1 MGKVSKHHTKYNP
14 KSLCI
19 NLCMVMGLTVTAT
32 LTACSSPNTS
42 AQATNQNQEAS
53 ANGVNSSKIN
63 QSYQVKEVATFDEPW
78 AINKLPDG
86 KLLITERQGKL
97 KLFDPSTRQSVD
109 VQGVPVVAYGGQGGL
124 GDVVIHPHFSENQ
137 WVYLSYAVQGQ
148 GGYGAEISR
157 AKLDLTNSQQPKL
170 TGLEK
175 IWEQVPK
182 MSGQGHYGHRMLFD
196 FEDQLWV
203 ASGERQ
209 HFDPAQDMN
218 TNLGKV
224 LRLNDDGT
232 PADSNPFAYQ
242 GAVAKQIW
250 SLGHRNPL
258 GMALDLQG
266 QLWVVEMGPKG
277 GDELNLIKRSANYGY
292 PIVSN
297 GDHYDGRD
305 IPDHNTRPEFQAPT
319 ISWTPV
325 ISPSSMI
332 IYQGEQFPQWQ
343 DKAIISGL
351 SSESIV
357 IVDLS
362 QAKDNIAKE
371 VQRLDMGERIR
382 GVISAND
389 GSLWVIED
397 GSNGKL
403 LHLTAK

>member
-63 QSYQVKEVATFDEPW
+63 QSYQVEEVATFDEPW

-97 KLFDPSTRQSVD
+97 KLFDPSTRQSVE

-157 AKLDLTNSQQPKL
+157 AKLDLTNPQQPKL
-170 TGLEK
+170 TNLEK

-209 HFDPAQDMN
+209 HFDPAQDMKS
-218 TNLGKV
+218 NLGKV

-232 PADSNPFAYQ
+232 PADGNPFANQ

-382 GVISAND
+382 GLISAND

>member
-1 MGKVSKHHTKYNP
+1 MGKVSKQRTKYNP
-14 KSLCI
+14 KSLCV

-32 LTACSSPNTS
+32 LTACSSPNSS

-53 ANGVNSSKIN
+53 ANSADSAKIN
-63 QSYQVKEVATFDEPW
+63 QSYQVEEVATFDEPW

-97 KLFDPSTRQSVD
+97 KIFDPSTRQSVD

-157 AKLDLTNSQQPKL
+157 AKLDLTNPQQPKL

-209 HFDPAQDMN
+209 HFDPAQDMKS
-218 TNLGKV
+218 NLGKV

-232 PADSNPFAYQ
+232 PADGNPFANQ